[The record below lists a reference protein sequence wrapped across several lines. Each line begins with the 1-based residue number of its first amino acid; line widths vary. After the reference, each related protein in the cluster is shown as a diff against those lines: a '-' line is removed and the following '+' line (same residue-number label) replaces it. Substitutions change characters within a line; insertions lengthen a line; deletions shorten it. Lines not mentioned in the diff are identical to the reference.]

1 MSYMKKRY
9 LVTGGTGFIGRSL
22 VEALVRKGHNVS
34 VLDNESRGSFEKF
47 GKVADEITF
56 IKGDIRDEETVKK
69 ACKKIDAVVHLAF
82 INGTENFYNKPDLV
96 LDVGVRGM
104 LNVIDGSIA
113 NHVEELFLASSSEV
127 YNNPPI
133 IPTPENV
140 PLIIPDPLNPRYS
153 YSGGKMI
160 SELLVLN
167 NSKHFKKTVIF
178 RPHNVYGPA
187 MGYEHVIPQFIMK
200 IKELSEDATFP
211 IQGDGRQSR
220 AFIYIDDFTAGLM
233 KILQHGEDREIYHIG
248 TPDEISIKDLAFT
261 IAKLFD
267 IKITI
272 VPGELTHGSPQR
284 RCPDIT
290 KLKKLGFTPKIS
302 LEKGLAQTI
311 PWYKEH

>member
-1 MSYMKKRY
+1 MNKKY

-22 VEALVRKGHNVS
+22 VSALIKKGYDVT

-47 GKVADEITF
+47 GKVAEELKF
-56 IKGDIRDEETVKK
+56 IKGDIRDKEVVLK
-69 ACKKIDAVVHLAF
+69 ACKNINSVVHLAY
-82 INGTENFYNKPDLV
+82 INGTENFYKKPDLV
-96 LDVGVRGM
+96 LDVGVKGM
-104 LNVIDGSIA
+104 LNVIDASIS
-113 NHVEELFLASSSEV
+113 NNVEELFLASSSEV
-127 YNNPPI
+127 YNNPSC

-153 YSGGKMI
+153 YAGGKMI

-167 NSKHFKKTVIF
+167 NSKHFKKTIIF

-200 IKELSEDATFP
+200 MKALSKDAKFP
-211 IQGDGRQSR
+211 IQGDGLQSR

-233 KILQHGEDREIYHIG
+233 NVLQKGKDREIYHIG
-248 TPDEISIKDLAFT
+248 TSDEISIKDLAFT

-272 VPGELTHGSPQR
+272 VAGELTQGSPER

-290 KLKKLGFTPKIS
+290 KIKKLGFQPKIH
-302 LEKGLAQTI
+302 LEQGLRKTI
-311 PWYKEH
+311 DWYITH